1 MSDLSEQTTKLVVGL
16 GNPGRRYEKTR
27 HNVGFRVVDL
37 LAERW
42 QATGRSAHD
51 GMIYDARPVRPA
63 EAPQRVL
70 MLKPHTFMNESGRA
84 VAGMMRYYDV
94 AMGDVLIV
102 MDDIALPLAQLRA
115 RAGGSAGGHKG
126 LADVMARLG
135 GSEVGRLRIGIGQPP
150 EPMAAEDYVLG
161 RFDADEE
168 TAIQPAIR
176 TAADAVENWIF
187 DGLVAVMDRYNAN
200 NENKPAEP
208 TTNGSTEPNGCD
220 RNQGPDDG
228 TEANV

>member
-1 MSDLSEQTTKLVVGL
+1 MSDLSEQITKLVVGL

-42 QATGRSAHD
+42 QATGRPAHD
-51 GMIYDARPVRPA
+51 GIIYDARPARPA
-63 EAPQRVL
+63 QTPQRVL

-84 VAGMMRYYDV
+84 VAGVMRYYDV

-135 GSEVGRLRIGIGQPP
+135 GGEVGRLRIGIGDSGR
-150 EPMAAEDYVLG
+150 EAAEDFVLDKPTEAERPLLNEAIERG
-161 RFDADEE
+161 REAVLCWVECDIE
-168 TAIQPAIR
+168 TA
-176 TAADAVENWIF
+176 
-187 DGLVAVMDRYNAN
+187 M
-200 NENKPAEP
+200 NKF
-208 TTNGSTEPNGCD
+208 N
-220 RNQGPDDG
+220 
-228 TEANV
+228 